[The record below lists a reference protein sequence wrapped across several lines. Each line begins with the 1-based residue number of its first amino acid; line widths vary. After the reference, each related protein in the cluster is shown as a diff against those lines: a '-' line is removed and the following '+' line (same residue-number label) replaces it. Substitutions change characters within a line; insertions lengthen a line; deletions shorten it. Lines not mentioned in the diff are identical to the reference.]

1 MIRGLIRYLAFVLV
15 AATLIYGGY
24 RMLTPATTKTTASEK
39 AEKEH
44 SDRVVLSDASTL
56 LIHETETGLRG
67 SNTLLCRHSVPL
79 GGFCVVLSD
88 ALPVFIHKA
97 EVVLRR

>member
-39 AEKEH
+39 AEKEER
-44 SDRVVLSDASTL
+44 SDSVVLSDAKVAAAGIEL
-56 LIHETETGLRG
+56 
-67 SNTLLCRHSVPL
+67 
-79 GGFCVVLSD
+79 
-88 ALPVFIHKA
+88 AKA
-97 EVVLRR
+97 SPGVLRDRLLLWLQKLEWPLMKAASASCSTGGAR